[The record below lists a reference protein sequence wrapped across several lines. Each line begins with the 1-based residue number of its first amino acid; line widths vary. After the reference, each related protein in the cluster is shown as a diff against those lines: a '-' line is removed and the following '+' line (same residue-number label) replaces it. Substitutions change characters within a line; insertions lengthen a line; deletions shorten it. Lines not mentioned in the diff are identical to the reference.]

1 MREKSDEELTQMTS
15 VFKNMLRRGKS
26 EENILPEAFAL
37 QKMPFYIAKGHLL
50 LCKRASFIFRTGIYL
65 TIIPYLPYFHWI
77 SIGIG
82 YTLSCI
88 AKKPLRHS
96 PILYNKV

>member
-1 MREKSDEELTQMTS
+1 MEYQAVTDRLVKGAL
-15 VFKNMLRRGKS
+15 LRCKTC
-26 EENILPEAFAL
+26 PFTL

-50 LCKRASFIFRTGIYL
+50 LCKRASFIFRIGIYL
-65 TIIPYLPYFHWI
+65 TIIPYLPCFHWI

-82 YTLSCI
+82 YILFRI